1 MFSYFFRAVGA
12 IFILLMSAL
21 PRDTLSAVSIATI
34 TDPRGADS
42 VSLSPDGQH
51 IALIGFSGTTHGLII
66 VDVASMA
73 SKMVIQGR
81 RVVEAQW
88 VFNKEPQSVTWITND
103 LLAVDYG
110 IQIETVT
117 LDGKKVAEI
126 VSSRDGAS
134 VLGKADPS
142 QPDSPMFLLVTDLAD
157 NDIALADGRSGK
169 LTKLRFPMSGKPIQ
183 WAFDKHGHLRAMT
196 LLNSAFWKDANS
208 ITNWYKASA
217 DAEWEKL
224 VEFKVTDDY
233 WIPMFVPEQENSLV
247 ISSNNGRDTRAI
259 FLYDTKN
266 HVTTELMA
274 GHPTQDI
281 LAVGGIQQREFN
293 SVLTSG
299 MLPQKYWF
307 DDDWRKIQ
315 AAVDEALPKR
325 INVLSGDPTNKVLIF
340 SYGDVDP
347 GTWLLLDTVK
357 LTLTDVAK
365 AKMSIDAEKMRPMA
379 AISYPARDGLNI
391 PAYLTRPVIPVD
403 CIGTEPC
410 PAPTIV
416 MVHGGPTVRDVWR
429 WNEDVQL
436 LAGNGYVV
444 FQPQFRGSYGFGKK
458 FKEAGFGQWGLA
470 MQDDITAGVEY
481 LIQQGI
487 ADPKRICIYGA
498 SYGGYAALWGLIKTP
513 TLYKCG
519 VSFAGVVDIEYMFND
534 SSDTN
539 RNSIGREVMRARI
552 GELLQKKEQFDA
564 VSPLKHADKIM
575 APVLLM
581 HGDEDKR
588 VPISHGKKMKSALEE
603 NKKIFQWSVFEGEG
617 HGLSYVNS
625 QNRYFETLLEFFGKY
640 LGNPSET
647 KP

>member
-1 MFSYFFRAVGA
+1 MLPHFFRTVSA
-12 IFILLMSAL
+12 IFISLMITL
-21 PRDTLSAVSIATI
+21 PSEAFAVVSIADI
-34 TDPRGADS
+34 TDPRGAYS
-42 VSLSPDGQH
+42 VGLSPDGKH
-51 IALIGFSGTTHGLII
+51 IALIGFSGSTHGLII

-73 SKMVIQGR
+73 SKMIVQGR

-126 VSSRDGAS
+126 VSSSDGVS

-183 WAFDKHGHLRAMT
+183 WAFDKHGQLRAMT

-208 ITNWYKASA
+208 VTNWYKANADSA
-217 DAEWEKL
+217 WEKL

-247 ISSNNGRDTRAI
+247 ISSNSGRDTRAI
-259 FLYDTKN
+259 FRYDTKN
-266 HVTTELMA
+266 KAITELMA

-307 DDDWRKIQ
+307 DEDWQKIQ

-325 INVLSGDPTNKVLIF
+325 INILSGDPKNKVLIF
-340 SYGDVDP
+340 SYGDIDP
-347 GTWLLLDTVK
+347 GTWLLLDTVQ
-357 LTLTDVAK
+357 LTLIDVAK
-365 AKMSIDAEKMRPMA
+365 AKMSIDAEKMRPME
-379 AISYPARDGLNI
+379 AITYPARDGLNI
-391 PAYLTRPVIPVD
+391 PAYLTRPLAPVACVD
-403 CIGTEPC
+403 TVSC

-416 MVHGGPTVRDVWR
+416 MVHGGPTVRDLWR

-539 RNSIGREVMRARI
+539 SNSIGREMMRARV
-552 GELLQKKEQFDA
+552 GELVQNKEKFDA

-575 APVLLM
+575 VPVLLM

-588 VPISHGKKMKSALEE
+588 VPISHGKKMKLALEE
-603 NKKIFQWSVFEGEG
+603 NKKIFQWNVFEGEG
-617 HGLSYVNS
+617 HGLTYVNS

-640 LGNPSET
+640 LRP
-647 KP
+647 